1 VSRLRR
7 WVPVVVIA
15 SLVLAACGSTKKQPV
30 SSGSVTTASPGVTAA
45 LPAPGSGGTITLAI
59 NPWDGSAANANVAKV
74 ILEKQLGMTVKLV
87 DIDENAVWAGLDSG
101 QIDAN
106 LEVWPSGHASDIQ
119 TYITGKKSVINAGLL
134 GPTGKIGWFIPKY
147 VADAHPEYATY
158 QGLNSATAAKYF
170 ATAETG
176 SKGQFLLGD
185 PSYVSYDDQIIKN
198 LNLPF
203 KVVVGGGEAALI
215 TALGTAFKDKSPL
228 LFYFYQPQWANAKYA
243 LVAVKLPAITPQCT
257 ASAAGQG
264 KDGKYNCDYPT
275 DPLLKAVSAKLQTKN
290 PKAFQFLSNM
300 NWTGDDQNLVTSYK
314 NADGLSMAAA
324 AQKWVD
330 ANQTKWKAWVPS

>member
-1 VSRLRR
+1 MRR
-7 WVPVVVIA
+7 WVPVVVMA
-15 SLVLAACGSTKKQPV
+15 SLVLVACGSSKKQPV
-30 SSGSVTTASPGVTAA
+30 SSSSGTTAAQSNVTNAP
-45 LPAPGSGGTITLAI
+45 PAPGSGGTVTLAI
-59 NPWDGSAANANVAKV
+59 NPWDGSAANANVAKI
-74 ILEKQLGMTVKLV
+74 ILEKQLGVTVKLV
-87 DIDENAVWAGLDSG
+87 NIDENAVWPGLDSG

-106 LEVWPSGHASDIQ
+106 LEVWPSGHATDIQ
-119 TYITGKKSVINAGLL
+119 TYITQKKTVINAGLL

-158 QGLNSATAAKYF
+158 QGLNSPAAAKFF

-185 PSYVSYDDQIIKN
+185 TSYVSYDDQIIKN

-215 TALGTAFKDKSPL
+215 TALGTAFQDKSPL
-228 LFYFYQPQWANAKYA
+228 LFYFYQPQWANSKYA
-243 LVAVKLPAITPQCT
+243 LVAVKLPAITPECT

-275 DPLLKAVSAKLQTKN
+275 DPLLKAVSAQLQTKN
-290 PKAFQFLSNM
+290 PKVFKFLQNM
-300 NWTGDDQNLVTSYK
+300 TWAAEDQNLVTTYK
-314 NADGLSMAAA
+314 NADGLSMDAA

-330 ANQTKWKAWVPS
+330 ANQPKWKAWLPS

>member
-1 VSRLRR
+1 VSRLHR
-7 WVPVVVIA
+7 WVPVIVVA
-15 SLVLAACGSTKKQPV
+15 GLVLAACGSSTKKV
-30 SSGSVTTASPGVTAA
+30 AAAGSGGSVT
-45 LPAPGSGGTITLAI
+45 LAV
-59 NPWDGSAANANVAKV
+59 NPWDGSAADAEVAKDV
-74 ILEKQLGMTVKLV
+74 LEKQLGVTVKIV

-106 LEVWPSGHASDIQ
+106 LEVWPSGHANDIK
-119 TYITGKKSVINAGLL
+119 TYISDKKSVINAGLL
-134 GPTGKIGWFIPKY
+134 GPTGKIGWYIPKY
-147 VADAHPEYATY
+147 VADAHPEYTSY
-158 QGLNSATAAKYF
+158 QGLSSPAAAKYF

-185 PSYVSYDDQIIKN
+185 PSYVSYDEQIIKN

-215 TALGTAFKDKSPL
+215 TALGTAFKDKSAL

-243 LVAVKLPAITPQCT
+243 LVAVKLPAVTPQCD
-257 ASAAGQG
+257 ASRLGQG

-275 DPLLKAVSAKLQTKN
+275 DPLLKAVSAQLQTKN
-290 PKAFQFLSNM
+290 PKVFQFLQKM
-300 NWTGDDQNLVTSYK
+300 KWTGENQNLVTSYK
-314 NADGLSMAAA
+314 NADGMTMEAA

-330 ANQTKWKAWVPS
+330 ANSSVWKAWLP

>member
-1 VSRLRR
+1 VSRLHK

-15 SLVLAACGSTKKQPV
+15 SLVLAACGSSAKKQAATSPT
-30 SSGSVTTASPGVTAA
+30 SGPSGTTAAA
-45 LPAPGSGGTITLAI
+45 LPAASGGTVSIAI
-59 NPWDGSAANANVAKV
+59 NPWDGSEADAQVAKDV
-74 ILEKQLGMTVKLV
+74 LEKQLGVNVKLV
-87 DIDENAVWAGLDSG
+87 NIDENAVWAGLDSG

-106 LEVWPSGHASDIQ
+106 LEVWPSGHANDIK
-119 TYITGKKSVINAGLL
+119 TYITDKKTVVNAGLL
-134 GPTGKIGWFIPKY
+134 GPTGKIGWYIPKY
-147 VADAHPEYATY
+147 VADAHPEYTSWE
-158 QGLNSATAAKYF
+158 GLNNPAAAKYF

-185 PSYVSYDDQIIKN
+185 PSYVSYDEQIIKN
-198 LNLPF
+198 LGLPF

-215 TALGTAFKDKSPL
+215 TALGTAFRDKAPL

-243 LVAVKLPAITPQCT
+243 LVAVKLPPITPQCT

-290 PKAFQFLSNM
+290 AKVFQFLQKM
-300 NWTGDDQNLVTSYK
+300 NWTGQDQNLVTSYK
-314 NADGLSMAAA
+314 NADKMSAEDA

-330 ANQTKWKAWVPS
+330 ANASVWKAWLP

>member
-15 SLVLAACGSTKKQPV
+15 SLVVAACSSTKKQTATSTSPT
-30 SSGSVTTASPGVTAA
+30 SGSPAAA
-45 LPAPGSGGTITLAI
+45 LPAAGSGGTVTLAI
-59 NPWDGSAANANVAKV
+59 NPWDGSEADAQVAKDV
-74 ILEKQLGMTVKLV
+74 LEKQLGVTVKLV
-87 DIDENAVWAGLDSG
+87 NIDENAVWAGLDSG

-106 LEVWPSGHASDIQ
+106 LEVWPSGHANDIK
-119 TYITGKKSVINAGLL
+119 TYITDKKTVVNAGLL
-134 GPTGKIGWFIPKY
+134 GPTGKIGWYIPKY
-147 VADAHPEYATY
+147 VADAHPEYTSWE
-158 QGLNSATAAKYF
+158 GLNNPAAAKYF

-185 PSYVSYDDQIIKN
+185 PSYVSYDEEIIKN

-215 TALGTAFKDKSPL
+215 TALGTAFRDKSPL
-228 LFYFYQPQWANAKYA
+228 IFYFYQPQWANAKYA
-243 LVAVKLPAITPQCT
+243 LVAVKLPPITPQCT

-275 DPLLKAVSAKLQTKN
+275 DPLLKAVSAQLQTKN
-290 PKAFQFLSNM
+290 PKVFKFLQKM
-300 NWTGDDQNLVTSYK
+300 NWTGQDQNLVTSYK
-314 NADGLSMAAA
+314 NADKMSAEDA

-330 ANQTKWKAWVPS
+330 ANPTLWKAWLS

>member
-1 VSRLRR
+1 VSRLHR
-7 WVPVVVIA
+7 WVPVLVMA
-15 SLVLAACGSTKKQPV
+15 SLVLAACGSSSKKPAAA
-30 SSGSVTTASPGVTAA
+30 TSPAQ
-45 LPAPGSGGTITLAI
+45 GSGGVPAAGTGGTVTIAI
-59 NPWDGSAANANVAKV
+59 NPWDGSAADAEVAKV
-74 ILEKQLGMTVKLV
+74 VLAKQLGVTVKLV
-87 DIDENAVWAGLDSG
+87 NIDENAVWAGLDSG

-106 LEVWPSGHASDIQ
+106 LEVWPSGHAKDIK
-119 TYITGKKSVINAGLL
+119 TYITDKKTVVDAGLL
-134 GPTGKIGWFIPKY
+134 GPTGKIGWYIPKY
-147 VADAHPEYATY
+147 VADAHPEYTSY
-158 QGLNSATAAKYF
+158 QGLDTPAAAKYF

-185 PSYVSYDDQIIKN
+185 PSYVSYDEEIIKN
-198 LNLPF
+198 LRLPF

-228 LFYFYQPQWANAKYA
+228 LFYFYKPQWANSKYS
-243 LVAVKLPAITPQCT
+243 LVAVKLPPITAQCS

-290 PKAFQFLSNM
+290 PKVFKFLQKM
-300 NWTGDDQNLVTSYK
+300 NWTGGDQDLVTSYK
-314 NADGLSMAAA
+314 NADGLTMAAA

-330 ANQTKWKAWVPS
+330 ANPTVWKAWLS

>member
-1 VSRLRR
+1 VSRLHR
-7 WVPVVVIA
+7 WVPVAVIA
-15 SLVLAACGSTKKQPV
+15 SLVFAACGSSAKKQAASTSQTTASGTSGALPAAG
-30 SSGSVTTASPGVTAA
+30 SGGSVTIAVNA
-45 LPAPGSGGTITLAI
+45 
-59 NPWDGSAANANVAKV
+59 WDGSAADAEVAKDV
-74 ILEKQLGMTVKLV
+74 LEKQLGVTVKLV
-87 DIDENAVWAGLDSG
+87 NIDENAVWAGLDSD

-106 LEVWPSGHASDIQ
+106 LEVWPSGHATDIK
-119 TYITGKKSVINAGLL
+119 TYITDKKTVVDAGLL

-147 VADAHPEYATY
+147 VADAHPEYTSW
-158 QGLNSATAAKYF
+158 QGLNSPAAAKYF

-185 PSYVSYDDQIIKN
+185 PSYVSYDADIIKN

-215 TALGTAFKDKSPL
+215 TALATAFRDKTPL

-243 LVAVKLPAITPQCT
+243 LIAVKLPPITPQCD
-257 ASAAGQG
+257 ASRAGQG

-275 DPLLKAVSAKLQTKN
+275 DPLFKAVSAKLQTKN
-290 PKAFQFLSNM
+290 AKVFQFLQKM
-300 NWTGDDQNLVTSYK
+300 NWTGQDQNLVTSYK
-314 NADGLSMAAA
+314 NADGMTMEAA

-330 ANQTKWKAWVPS
+330 ANQSVWKAWLQ